1 MRSTLSI
8 LTNMKKTQNNS
19 QKKYPGFSV
28 IFRDLSILTF
38 FLLLGIEEIPY
49 RILNFLSRYQS
60 IFSWLYHPLL
70 LVSFGWLYFIYLL
83 ASVFYVWRSII
94 FFIGRLW
101 NDNDIGNKIIPYSYL
116 RLLWGLI
123 ISNLMLFLLMVDF
136 FKPLVIFR
144 VYLTLGLVIAIPVLL
159 FLGIFSLFLQS
170 KI

>member
-1 MRSTLSI
+1 
-8 LTNMKKTQNNS
+8 MKNTQKNPD
-19 QKKYPGFSV
+19 KKYPGFPV

-38 FLLLGIEEIPY
+38 FLFLGIEEIPY
-49 RILNFLSRYQS
+49 RILNFLSHYQS

-70 LVSFGWLYFIYLL
+70 LVSFGWLCFIYLL
-83 ASVFYVWRSII
+83 VSFFYVWRGII

-101 NDNDIGNKIIPYSYL
+101 NDNDTSKKIIPYSYL

-123 ISNLMLFLLMVDF
+123 ISNLMLFLLTIYF
-136 FKPLVIFR
+136 FRPLVIFR

-170 KI
+170 KV